1 MATERIESKGKR
13 EYCIKMQETEK
24 MRAERECSS
33 KIISSLRG

>member
-24 MRAERECSS
+24 IAVRECSS
-33 KIISSLRG
+33 KIIWSLRG